1 MDASWHD
8 VFVTEGTFGL
18 LDDGEIPVHSA
29 DWSNGLI
36 APMLQGGALV
46 RTGIQSGYVRVS
58 IRALREPAEEIDES
72 RPWEEIVEAAVTA
85 PRNRLRLESLDYG
98 PPAPDMPLTTADTT
112 QYRLRVHARGRDAA
126 RSQSAQ
132 VPREEYLLLVW
143 PAEPAPTRTLRGSN
157 RLEEEE
163 QAEAANP
170 HPPRMHPAEPPEATA
185 EREIRARLD
194 EALRRS
200 RKDQ

>member
-1 MDASWHD
+1 M
-8 VFVTEGTFGL
+8 TEGTFGL

-46 RTGIQSGYVRVS
+46 RTGIQTGYVRVYV
-58 IRALREPAEEIDES
+58 RAESQPAEEIDES
-72 RPWEEIVEAAVTA
+72 RPWEEVVEATVTA

-98 PPAPDMPLTTADTT
+98 PPAPDIPLTTTDTT
-112 QYRLRVHARGRDAA
+112 QYRVRVHATGRDAPQ
-126 RSQSAQ
+126 RHTAQ
-132 VPREEYLLLVW
+132 MPPEEYLLLVW
-143 PAEPAPTRTLRGSN
+143 PAESAPTHTLRTSS

-163 QAEAANP
+163 QAEAAHP

-185 EREIRARLD
+185 EREIRTRLD
-194 EALRRS
+194 EALKRR

>member
-1 MDASWHD
+1 MNAAWHD

-29 DWSNGLI
+29 DWSHGLI

-46 RTGIQSGYVRVS
+46 RTGIQSGYVRVC
-58 IRALREPAEEIDES
+58 IRAEREPAKKIDES
-72 RPWEEIVEAAVTA
+72 WPWEEIVEATVTA

-112 QYRLRVHARGRDAA
+112 QYRVRVHAIGRDAP
-126 RSQSAQ
+126 SQTTQ
-132 VPREEYLLLVW
+132 VPPEEYLLLIW
-143 PAEPAPTRTLRGSN
+143 PAESAPTHTLRTSS

-163 QAEAANP
+163 RAEAAHP
-170 HPPRMHPAEPPEATA
+170 HPPRMNPAEPPEATA
-185 EREIRARLD
+185 EREIRAQLD